1 MAHFPMPALP
11 RLALSTLVLLGL
23 AACGSSEPSDP
34 VQAYLDSAEIAS
46 AVSVEPA
53 KPLPQSVPI
62 VRSRPLLQAA
72 SPSTELIANGSFD
85 DPAGPG
91 AGWTQSTQ
99 RTRFASLGN
108 LIGPVP
114 ADRPA
119 HPALG
124 RGTVARMCG
133 YPATLTTRSP
143 EGNISI
149 DTVSCVDRLTSDEFT
164 VPAGTTAVNLRLDAY
179 GSITCGGTWTTIVAL
194 VASAD
199 GSKIPALRINQS
211 TFEPVDAANPWKT
224 LSYAIPADRVPG
236 MAGKRY
242 KLIAQGMSGSCKD
255 PQMEQS
261 IVLLTGIHLTAN

>member
-1 MAHFPMPALP
+1 MAHLPLPALP
-11 RLALSTLVLLGL
+11 RLALSALVLLGL
-23 AACGSSEPSDP
+23 AACGSSEPDDP

-62 VRSRPLLQAA
+62 VRSRPPLQSA
-72 SPSTELIANGSFD
+72 STTELIANGSFD
-85 DPAGPG
+85 DPAGPS

-99 RTRFASLGN
+99 RTRFANLGN

-143 EGNISI
+143 EGNITI
-149 DTVSCVDRLTSDEFT
+149 DTVTCVDRLTSDEFT

-199 GSKIPALRINQS
+199 GSKIPALRLNQS
-211 TFEPVDAANPWKT
+211 TFEADPANPWKT